1 MDHNVK
7 VANKRL
13 LKMEGFAIRVPI
25 PAGRNQTKY
34 NHKDHEEHK
43 EHKEIPYKV
52 LLELRALRGVYY
64 RL

>member
-1 MDHNVK
+1 MV
-7 VANKRL
+7 
-13 LKMEGFAIRVPI
+13 GFAIRVPI

-43 EHKEIPYKV
+43 EIPYKV